1 MKTYKD
7 LQYEVEEL
15 RAPLNHPTVRAVV
28 ELVRE
33 AEHQYNRAE
42 YAHTLKDEANQRWL
56 EAVTK

>member
-15 RAPLNHPTVRAVV
+15 RALLNHPTVRA
-28 ELVRE
+28 VRE